1 MPTLLGYV
9 PFIPNL
15 LNFYY
20 GVMLNFTKCHFY
32 PVFSS
37 HSFHLIFFYYSVGN
51 WTQASQM
58 QVMHP
63 ITTLYP
69 QTIMFTDLCMLNQPH
84 VFGINPIR
92 MWYVIF
98 LMCYCIVKRFFF
110 FLVIK
115 VHCLSS
121 WFFYFLFLLLVGRM
135 CSGTHLSGRLSNLLA
150 DNCSL

>member
-1 MPTLLGYV
+1 MPFLSSI
-9 PFIPNL
+9 F
-15 LNFYY
+15 
-20 GVMLNFTKCHFY
+20 
-32 PVFSS
+32 FSFL
-37 HSFHLIFFYYSVGN
+37 SFDFFFFFYYSVGN

-63 ITTLYP
+63 TALYP

-98 LMCYCIVKRFFF
+98 LMCYCIKSFFFF

-121 WFFYFLFLLLVGRM
+121 WFFYFLFLLLVGCT

>member
-1 MPTLLGYV
+1 MSPLSLICWIFIMEWCWILLNAISIQFFLLI
-9 PFIPNL
+9 PFIW
-15 LNFYY
+15 F
-20 GVMLNFTKCHFY
+20 
-32 PVFSS
+32 
-37 HSFHLIFFYYSVGN
+37 FFYYSVGN

>member
-1 MPTLLGYV
+1 MSPLSLICWIFIMEWCWILLNAISIHFFLLI
-9 PFIPNL
+9 PFIW
-15 LNFYY
+15 
-20 GVMLNFTKCHFY
+20 
-32 PVFSS
+32 
-37 HSFHLIFFYYSVGN
+37 FFYYSVGN

-63 ITTLYP
+63 ITALYP